1 MWRGTEA
8 EYGRAIRSLV
18 LGKEKHRP
26 KMPPSKIALTK
37 RRAELPLDIL
47 YMTPIQ
53 SNSSVQKAT
62 GFSHASISAAIAR
75 LIRGGYMKRS
85 NGVQPASYD
94 ITEKGREKLA
104 GVVHN
109 KLGRPPD
116 GRT

>member
-1 MWRGTEA
+1 MWYGTEA
-8 EYGRAIRSLV
+8 EYGHAIRSLV

-37 RRAELPLDIL
+37 RRAELPSLIL
-47 YMTPIQ
+47 NMAPIQ
-53 SNSSVQKAT
+53 SNNSVQKAT
-62 GFSHASISAAIAR
+62 GFSQGSVSAAISR

-85 NGVQPASYD
+85 NGTQPASYD